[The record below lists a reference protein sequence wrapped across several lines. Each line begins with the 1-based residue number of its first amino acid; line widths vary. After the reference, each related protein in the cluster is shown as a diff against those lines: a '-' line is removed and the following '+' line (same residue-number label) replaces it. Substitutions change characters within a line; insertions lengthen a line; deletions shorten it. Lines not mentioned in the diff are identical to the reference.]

1 MDNTTLQGHITVIGQ
16 RGRLI
21 LPAALQQATGI
32 EEGTRVVLRSSES
45 GVVTVEPLSA
55 VPDRLRRT
63 VGPMLPLGG
72 TVSTRWGGR
81 PGLPAG
87 VLPTDVLPRRNAP
100 KWSNAIGYAE
110 TSGTDLL
117 AVLTAGAVLAW
128 LAGPADPANPADP
141 AAPMPAVL
149 PYAVLPE
156 QAVTQFVTALARAG
170 CTRDQVA
177 TVLADLQLLGLR
189 LAAPGIGHTDLAED
203 TVTALEL
210 ATAARDRDG
219 AELDAT
225 DALCAAVALRLGV
238 LLLATS

>member
-1 MDNTTLQGHITVIGQ
+1 MPSQAHIGKIGQ

-21 LPAALQQATGI
+21 LPAALQRAVAL
-32 EEGTRVVLRSSES
+32 EEGAHVVLRTTEG

-55 VPDRLRRT
+55 VPDRLCRT

-72 TVSTRWGGR
+72 KVSTRWGGR

-87 VLPTDVLPRRNAP
+87 VLPTDTIPRRGVP
-100 KWSNAIGYAE
+100 KWPSSIGYAQ
-110 TSGTDLL
+110 TSGTELL
-117 AVLTAGAVLAW
+117 AVLTTGTVLAW
-128 LAGPADPANPADP
+128 LADPTDPPDP

-156 QAVTQFVTALARAG
+156 QSVAQLVTALVHAG
-170 CTRDQVA
+170 CTRDQVD
-177 TVLADLQLLGLR
+177 TVLEDLTLLGLR
-189 LAAPGIGHTDLAED
+189 LVAPGSGHADLAED

-210 ATAARDRDG
+210 IAAVRDRDG
-219 AELDAT
+219 VELDAA

-238 LLLATS
+238 PLLATS